1 MFSLSEYLATSGE
14 VDEYDVN
21 VVDQIL
27 RLGNFKKLTQVV
39 SKDKKRRGT
48 GNDDIGPENPTP
60 RETSPIEGTKNS
72 KKRKHTTLSCKI
84 YIYFDESS

>member
-1 MFSLSEYLATSGE
+1 

-39 SKDKKRRGT
+39 SNDKKRRGT
-48 GNDDIGPENPTP
+48 GNDDVAAEIPTLE
-60 RETSPIEGTKNS
+60 ETSPIEPTKNS
-72 KKRKHTTLSCKI
+72 KKRKNITLSCKI
-84 YIYFDESS
+84 FLYFDDSS

>member
-1 MFSLSEYLATSGE
+1 MFSLSENLATSGE

-60 RETSPIEGTKNS
+60 RETSPIEGTKKS

>member
-1 MFSLSEYLATSGE
+1 M
-14 VDEYDVN
+14 DEYDVN

-48 GNDDIGPENPTP
+48 GNDDVAAEIPTLE
-60 RETSPIEGTKNS
+60 ETSPIEPTKKS
-72 KKRKHTTLSCKI
+72 KKRKNITLSCKI
-84 YIYFDESS
+84 FLYFDDSS

>member
-27 RLGNFKKLTQVV
+27 RLGKLTQVV

-60 RETSPIEGTKNS
+60 RETSPIEGTKKS

>member
-1 MFSLSEYLATSGE
+1 MFSLSDYLATSGE

-27 RLGNFKKLTQVV
+27 RLGNFNKLTQVV

-48 GNDDIGPENPTP
+48 GND
-60 RETSPIEGTKNS
+60 SPIEASSNS

-84 YIYFDESS
+84 YIYFDELS

>member
-60 RETSPIEGTKNS
+60 RETSPILN
-72 KKRKHTTLSCKI
+72 LC
-84 YIYFDESS
+84 YLCVIYFIK